1 MAQPQRIRL
10 ALSERAARYARRDA
24 PVRARLLAAGG
35 ALPLPP
41 PELAAVLFALAHD
54 PEPEVKD
61 RARRSLEELPEPVLL
76 AVLEGATPAP
86 VLSYLAR
93 LHRDDPGRLER
104 IALNPAADDETL
116 VFLAGLPHP
125 RLVEILSQNQERM
138 LRCDALVDA
147 LGANPLTG
155 RAVIDR
161 ILGFLGRDPTPSGGD
176 EPPREIGDEEAEA
189 ALRALLGEEVGE
201 LCAALAREG
210 AAELDEEARRDLHRT
225 LARLTVAQRARLARF
240 GNREARTLLLRDANR
255 IVATAA
261 IRSPRIRE
269 DEVLAAARSR
279 NVCDEVLRVI
289 ADSREWTRN
298 YQVKLAL
305 CANPKTPLSS
315 AMRFLPHLHDRDLRV
330 LVRSREV
337 PAAVSAQAR
346 RILSR
351 KEGRR

>member
-1 MAQPQRIRL
+1 VAQPQRIRL
-10 ALSERAARYARRDA
+10 ALSQRAARYASREA
-24 PVRARLLAAGG
+24 PVPARLLAAGG

-54 PEPEVKD
+54 PEPEVRD
-61 RARRSLEELPEPVLL
+61 RARRSLADLPDPVLT
-76 AVLEGATPAP
+76 AVLEGPTPAP
-86 VLSYLAR
+86 VLSALAR
-93 LHRDDPGRLER
+93 LHREDAARLER
-104 IALNPAADDETL
+104 IALNPATDDETL
-116 VFLAGLPHP
+116 VFLARLPHP
-125 RLVEILSQNQERM
+125 RVVEILSHNQERM

-161 ILGFLGRDPTPSGGD
+161 ILAFLGRPGATDPED
-176 EPPREIGDEEAEA
+176 EEPGEIGDEEAEA

-201 LCAALAREG
+201 LCTALVREG
-210 AAELDEEARRDLHRT
+210 GPDLDDKARRNLHRT
-225 LARLTVAQRARLARF
+225 LSRLTVAQRARLARF
-240 GNREARTLLLRDANR
+240 GNREARTLLLRDPNR
-255 IVATAA
+255 IVAIAA

-269 DEVLAAARSR
+269 DEVVAAARSR
-279 NVCDEVLRVI
+279 GVCDEVLRII

-305 CANPKTPLSS
+305 CANPRTPLPS
-315 AMRFLPHLHDRDLRV
+315 AMRFLSHLHDRDLRV
-330 LVRSREV
+330 LVKSREV

-351 KEGRR
+351 KEGRK

>member
-1 MAQPQRIRL
+1 MAKPQRIRL
-10 ALSERAARYARRDA
+10 ALSQRAARYASPKA
-24 PVRARLLAAGG
+24 PVRARLLAARG

-61 RARRSLEELPEPVLL
+61 RARRSLEELPEPVLV
-76 AVLEGATPAP
+76 AALEGPTPAP

-93 LHRDDPGRLER
+93 LHRGDGARLER
-104 IALNPAADDETL
+104 IALNPAADDDTL

-125 RLVEILSQNQERM
+125 RIVEILSHNQERM

-147 LGANPLTG
+147 LGENPLTG
-155 RAVIDR
+155 RAGIDR
-161 ILGFLGRDPTPSGGD
+161 ILGFLGRDAAAPAE
-176 EPPREIGDEEAEA
+176 EPAGEISDDEAEA

-201 LCAALAREG
+201 LLAAVAREG
-210 AAELDEEARRDLHRT
+210 GADLDEAARRDLHR
-225 LARLTVAQRARLARF
+225 AISRMTVAQRARLARF
-240 GNREARTLLLRDANR
+240 GNRETRGLLLRDANR

-261 IRSPRIRE
+261 IRNPRIRE

-279 NVCDEVLRVI
+279 NVCDEVLRII
-289 ADSREWTRN
+289 ADSREWTRS

-305 CANPKTPLSS
+305 CANPKTPLAS
-315 AMRFLPHLHDRDLRV
+315 AMRFLSHLHDRDLRM
-330 LVRSREV
+330 LVKSREV

-351 KEGRR
+351 KEGRK